1 MQYRIW
7 SYLEHIKYMRLLI
20 VTLCFRPW
28 WALLCCE
35 SVFLILWNTGFPS
48 LHWSP
53 WHPNYRTIEFP
64 QTWILTPYHWPQNFS
79 LTPYFPSV
87 CVCVCVCACL
97 CVYDKDRKNS
107 CSVSWLCFLILFHQ
121 FLLFSIT
128 MIWLILISGRVS
140 LFSFCFIFFHKM
152 SSY

>member
-53 WHPNYRTIEFP
+53 WHPNYRTIEFS

-79 LTPYFPSV
+79 LTPYFPPV
-87 CVCVCVCACL
+87 CVCVCVRACVCMIKIERTHVL
-97 CVYDKDRKNS
+97 FLDFASWFFFTSFYCSQLLWYD
-107 CSVSWLCFLILFHQ
+107 
-121 FLLFSIT
+121 
-128 MIWLILISGRVS
+128 
-140 LFSFCFIFFHKM
+140 
-152 SSY
+152 